1 MENLHFVEA
10 VTPEQL
16 MLMSRLHAMGW
27 RTAYRGM
34 IPSEYLD
41 HHIQEDGWV
50 ERFQRRYAAGEARGL
65 LLYRGEGDPLVLRP
79 PGGDGKG
86 LRLGG
91 GE

>member
-34 IPSEYLD
+34 IPS
-41 HHIQEDGWV
+41 
-50 ERFQRRYAAGEARGL
+50 
-65 LLYRGEGDPLVLRP
+65 
-79 PGGDGKG
+79 
-86 LRLGG
+86 
-91 GE
+91 